1 VQSLTSSTRYGRN
14 IIISEG
20 TRSVLLS
27 SILGL
32 TSHFFCSAYQVGSH
46 ARSSTYSLLTIFLL
60 YRLGFWVTMS
70 LTRTVSSRREHVT
83 TNAGGSNLL
92 MCAGGHLRAKYEVSP
107 SSLLTSWRY
116 LILGSAFHR
125 NLCLFCRYCTPI
137 VYMPE
142 TMPHVS
148 PIVPGGSC

>member
-1 VQSLTSSTRYGRN
+1 MRARDRCCCPVFW
-14 IIISEG
+14 
-20 TRSVLLS
+20 VLHLIFS
-27 SILGL
+27 ALLIRLAVMHVPRRIHFSPYFFSIGW
-32 TSHFFCSAYQVGSH
+32 V
-46 ARSSTYSLLTIFLL
+46 
-60 YRLGFWVTMS
+60 FWVTMS

-116 LILGSAFHR
+116 LILGSAFYR